1 MGVLLGLA
9 AAGPPVRAQSNAELA
24 FDEAIAEEL
33 ERTSLG
39 SAKLWRKATAA
50 GYRRDLKS
58 ASRLYEELTEREPG
72 FAPGFRT
79 LAGVQLELGER
90 DRAMELARHAVE
102 LDPAPLNRAA
112 LALVLA
118 RPDKGGSPTEEDLA
132 EALALAQEAAAEAQ
146 DELYVQL
153 SLCEVG
159 VLAGDIES
167 ASRVARAL
175 YSRGPRTPEVPLCYA
190 SVLQAQG
197 EPARAEQER
206 ANARYQYE
214 EELRARRA
222 AGGPRKARASDEGSP
237 TDEEEGVRGKG
248 LSLGSLVKWTLA
260 AWVGALGV
268 LLTAGVFLSRAV
280 LDEASRLARRGA
292 AGNPSGGASLR
303 RAYSGVLWLSCVYYY
318 ASIPLLALLTLAL
331 GGGILYAMFA
341 VGRVPVK
348 LALVVALLTLATLWS
363 ILKSLL
369 VRGRDDDPGERL
381 ELRAHPRLRALLEEV
396 ARRIETRPVDSVYL
410 TPGTDVAVMER
421 GGLGRQLRGG
431 TERCLILGVGVLEGF
446 RVGPL
451 KAVLAHEYGHFSN
464 RDTAG
469 GGFALAVRRSLLT
482 MAQGL
487 AESGAAAWYNPV
499 WLFLNGFY
507 RVFLRISQGASRL
520 QEILADR
527 WAVLAYGS
535 KAFEEGLRHVIE
547 RSVRFDATAN
557 RLVAEMAQRRPVA
570 NLYATPE
577 GPQEEDPEVGKVVR
591 QVLNRPPSPYD
602 SHPSPTERT
611 RWARALGAR
620 GSGASPEDAEDAW
633 SLFADRTAIEQSM
646 TEAVQRAVLG

>member
-1 MGVLLGLA
+1 
-9 AAGPPVRAQSNAELA
+9 
-24 FDEAIAEEL
+24 
-33 ERTSLG
+33 
-39 SAKLWRKATAA
+39 
-50 GYRRDLKS
+50 
-58 ASRLYEELTEREPG
+58 
-72 FAPGFRT
+72 
-79 LAGVQLELGER
+79 
-90 DRAMELARHAVE
+90 
-102 LDPAPLNRAA
+102 
-112 LALVLA
+112 
-118 RPDKGGSPTEEDLA
+118 
-132 EALALAQEAAAEAQ
+132 
-146 DELYVQL
+146 
-153 SLCEVG
+153 
-159 VLAGDIES
+159 
-167 ASRVARAL
+167 
-175 YSRGPRTPEVPLCYA
+175 
-190 SVLQAQG
+190 
-197 EPARAEQER
+197 
-206 ANARYQYE
+206 
-214 EELRARRA
+214 
-222 AGGPRKARASDEGSP
+222 
-237 TDEEEGVRGKG
+237 
-248 LSLGSLVKWTLA
+248 
-260 AWVGALGV
+260 
-268 LLTAGVFLSRAV
+268 
-280 LDEASRLARRGA
+280 
-292 AGNPSGGASLR
+292 
-303 RAYSGVLWLSCVYYY
+303 
-318 ASIPLLALLTLAL
+318 
-331 GGGILYAMFA
+331 MFA
-341 VGRVPVK
+341 VGRIPVK

-363 ILKSLL
+363 ILKSVF

-547 RSVRFDATAN
+547 RAVRFDATAN

-570 NLYATPE
+570 NLYAAPE

-620 GSGASPEDAEDAW
+620 GSGAAAEDAEDAW

>member
-1 MGVLLGLA
+1 
-9 AAGPPVRAQSNAELA
+9 PPVRAQSNAELA

-33 ERTSLG
+33 EQTSPG
-39 SAKLWRKATAA
+39 SAKLWRKATEA

-58 ASRLYEELTEREPG
+58 ARRLYEELTEQEPG

-79 LAGVQLELGER
+79 LAGVLLELGER
-90 DRAMELARHAVE
+90 ARAIELARHAVE

-112 LALVLA
+112 LALILA
-118 RPDKGGSPTEEDLA
+118 RPDKGGTPTEEDIA
-132 EALALAQEAAAEAQ
+132 EALALAQEAAAEAP

-159 VLAGDIES
+159 VLAGDLEG
-167 ASRVARAL
+167 ASLVARAL

-197 EPARAEQER
+197 DRTRAEQER
-206 ANARYQYE
+206 ANAQVQYE
-214 EELRARRA
+214 EEQRARRA
-222 AGGPRKARASDEGSP
+222 AGGPRKARASDEGSL
-237 TDEEEGVRGKG
+237 TDEEALGAPGEG

-292 AGNPSGGASLR
+292 AGNPSGGAGLR

-363 ILKSLL
+363 ILKSLF

-410 TPGTDVAVMER
+410 TPGTDVAVLER

-431 TERCLILGVGVLEGF
+431 TERCLVLGVGVLEGF

-499 WLFLNGFY
+499 WLFLNGFH

-547 RSVRFDATAN
+547 RSVRFDATAS

-570 NLYATPE
+570 NLY
-577 GPQEEDPEVGKVVR
+577 
-591 QVLNRPPSPYD
+591 
-602 SHPSPTERT
+602 
-611 RWARALGAR
+611 
-620 GSGASPEDAEDAW
+620 
-633 SLFADRTAIEQSM
+633 
-646 TEAVQRAVLG
+646 